1 MENTAVEFDNWM
13 KKIRNEYYSDDDQM
27 SNAYEKLKEL
37 ANSKNI
43 KHEDNN

>member
-1 MENTAVEFDNWM
+1 MENTIEFNKWM
-13 KKIRNEYYSDDDQM
+13 LKIRNEYYSDDDQM
-27 SNAYEKLKEL
+27 NNAYEKLKEL